1 MRKQQQEKEKLLDHI
16 LDNDRRPVVQPAAP
30 KPTMPT
36 KRQKSLSPK
45 PKQVKRKK
53 QKSPE
58 KQMVEHQKAEDK
70 EAVTKR
76 FDWHKFT
83 QRGERKKN
91 RRVLER
97 FQKGREENWSHVQ
110 EIQNLII
117 YIDLFSWFI

>member
-58 KQMVEHQKAEDK
+58 KQMVKYQKAEDK
-70 EAVTKR
+70 EAVSKL
-76 FDWHKFT
+76 FDWKFGDT
-83 QRGERKKN
+83 QNMENLSKEEREKRSDEFWKDF
-91 RRVLER
+91 RRDTSESLKRIEAMCN
-97 FQKGREENWSHVQ
+97 FKT
-110 EIQNLII
+110 
-117 YIDLFSWFI
+117 